1 MEDSINRIEAIQ
13 GRVTSPT
20 IVRPGTAGTN

>member
-1 MEDSINRIEAIQ
+1 MADSIHRIEVIQ